1 MIRLISINVNFKG
14 INYIVNY
21 GIALIFIIIEI
32 NINPLSDVR
41 NDVLLVRRGE
51 GVGRI
56 V

>member
-1 MIRLISINVNFKG
+1 MIRLISININFKG
-14 INYIVNY
+14 INY

-41 NDVLLVRRGE
+41 NDVLLVRREE